1 MSDISPICFDR
12 GGIKISQPKAIT
24 AAEEVITL
32 NDIAQLLEVYQELKA
47 IDFSKLPDSAIGA
60 FREKAGGSDFAVVL
74 MVKALSEKS
83 FSGEE
88 KTAVDELL
96 AQLRRIAEKYGRL
109 FDGDNPL
116 VSPKTRDR
124 YNQAEIQIEKE
135 IPKGAL
141 RKKALAA
148 LEAVIK
154 QLVLGLSKG
163 AKNKL
168 KISEASWIDKISVK
182 QVNDLIGEKCK
193 PGLLTQQPASQAA
206 PKSEKRKLDYS
217 FRLVSGFGHRALGKD
232 RPEVLAAEERGVLI
246 QGGVS
251 ARYNF
256 SKRYALQLD
265 YNFSAPYDV
274 IGKDNLVSNDDFGR
288 LSLTAR
294 PLGSLDIHAQVGWRN
309 YRNDYPSAE
318 TPDLN
323 GLVQNLRINWR
334 AFAGLPKLSLNLD
347 QSLIAGWTNISFP
360 ADRSGFRLVRAAGEP
375 GASLKVGAFTPFIG
389 GIAGKGDEGTILGG
403 FAGSVFDLGNH
414 QANLRL
420 QYATHEG
427 LSSAIRYL
435 YDRGG
440 WKVGA
445 LAFYRNLNLSDN
457 HQAGGG
463 AFAIIRLVK
472 ILGLDLELQPF
483 ANAAYEKGVV
493 SALNFIFGVMLGLGG
508 LRPSQPS
515 ALTPDSVKSLP
526 EER

>member
-1 MSDISPICFDR
+1 MSDVNAICLDR
-12 GGIKISQPKAIT
+12 GGLKISHPKAIT
-24 AAEEVITL
+24 AAEEIITL

-88 KTAVDELL
+88 KIAVDELL
-96 AQLRRIAEKYGRL
+96 ARLKRIAEKYGRL
-109 FDGDNPL
+109 FDSDNPL
-116 VSPKTRDR
+116 VSPKTKDR

-154 QLVLGLSKG
+154 QMVLGLSKG
-163 AKNKL
+163 TKNQL

-193 PGLLTQQPASQAA
+193 SGLLMQQPTSQPA

-217 FRLVSGFGHRALGKD
+217 FRLASGFGLRALGKD
-232 RPEVLAAEERGVLI
+232 RPEALASEERGVLM
-246 QGGVS
+246 QGGAS
-251 ARYNF
+251 AKYNI
-256 SKRYALQLD
+256 SKRYSLQLD

-288 LSLTAR
+288 LSLAAN
-294 PLGSLDIHAQVGWRN
+294 LLNNLDVHGQVGWRY

-318 TPDLN
+318 TPDIN
-323 GLVQNLRINWR
+323 GLVENFRVNWR
-334 AFAGLPKLSLNLD
+334 AFPQIPSLSLNLD
-347 QSLIAGWTNISFP
+347 QGLIAGWINSAFP
-360 ADRSGFRLVRAAGEP
+360 ANRSGFRLVRVAGEP
-375 GASLKVGAFTPFIG
+375 GASLRVGHFTPFLG

-427 LSSAIRYL
+427 VSSELRYI
-435 YDRGG
+435 YDRGT
-440 WKVGA
+440 WKIGA
-445 LAFYRNLNLSDN
+445 LAFYRNLNLDSN

-463 AFAIIRLVK
+463 AFAIIRLAK

-483 ANAAYEKGVV
+483 ASTAYERGSV
-493 SALNFIFGVMLGLGG
+493 SALNLIFGVMLGLGG

-515 ALTPDSVKSLP
+515 ILTPHSVKSLP

>member
-1 MSDISPICFDR
+1 MSDINAICLER
-12 GGIKISQPKAIT
+12 GGLKINHPKAIT
-24 AAEEVITL
+24 AAEEIITL

-88 KTAVDELL
+88 KTAVDGLL
-96 AQLRRIAEKYGRL
+96 AQLKRIAEKYGRL
-109 FDGDNPL
+109 FDSDNPL

-148 LEAVIK
+148 LESVLK
-154 QLVLGLSKG
+154 QLGLGLPKG
-163 AKNKL
+163 TKSKL
-168 KISEASWIDKISVK
+168 KISEVSWIDNISVK

-193 PGLLTQQPASQAA
+193 PGLAVTPPAAHPAA
-206 PKSEKRKLDYS
+206 KSGKKFDYS
-217 FRLVSGFGHRALGKD
+217 FRLASGFGLRALGKD
-232 RPEVLAAEERGVLI
+232 RPEVLAGEERGVLM
-246 QGGVS
+246 QGGAS
-251 ARYNF
+251 ARYVF
-256 SKRYALQLD
+256 SKRYSLQLD
-265 YNFSAPYDV
+265 YNFSAPYDAV
-274 IGKDNLVSNDDFGR
+274 GKDNLVSNDDFGR
-288 LSLTAR
+288 FSLIAR
-294 PLGSLDIHAQVGWRN
+294 PLDNLDIHGQVGWRY

-318 TPDLN
+318 TPDIN
-323 GLVQNLRINWR
+323 GLVENFRVNWR
-334 AFAGLPKLSLNLD
+334 AFPQIPNLSLNLD

-360 ADRSGFRLVRAAGEP
+360 ENRSSFRLVRATGEA
-375 GASLKVGAFTPFIG
+375 GASLKVGSFTPFIG

-403 FAGSVFDLGNH
+403 FAGSVFDLGRH

-445 LAFYRNLNLSDN
+445 LAFYRNSNLDN
-457 HQAGGG
+457 NYQVGGG
-463 AFAIIRLVK
+463 AFAIIKLAK
-472 ILGLDLELQPF
+472 IFGLDLELQPF
-483 ANAAYEKGVV
+483 ASTAYERGSV
-493 SALNFIFGVMLGLGG
+493 SALNLIFGVMLGLGG
-508 LRPSQPS
+508 LRPSRPS
-515 ALTPDSVKSLP
+515 ILTPDSVKSLP